1 MTPYNWKPV
10 SVVVGWHHRQ
20 TWHWPEIG
28 KNEKHGLLTAKACSA
43 HVSTL
48 KPEGPPAV
56 SKGSS

>member
-1 MTPYNWKPV
+1 M

-28 KNEKHGLLTAKACSA
+28 KNEKHGLLTATACSA